1 MATRKIDPD
10 HDADGTPDLEASSK
24 RSRAEQVDREPDT
37 FGRKIGGLARELVIV
52 VVGALIVSSLIRAF
66 LGQMFIIPSGSME
79 NTLMINDRV
88 VAQKFTGFDGVLFT
102 RGQAVV
108 FADPGQW
115 LPASTAERGPVR
127 QALEFVGVLPN
138 SSTGYLIKRAIGM
151 PGDAVVCCDDRGRI
165 TVNGQPLDEKSY
177 LYTDADGTQVA
188 PSEIEFRIVVPA
200 GHVFV
205 MGDHRNESADSR
217 CHLADVVPGEPD
229 GMNAFVPV
237 ENVVG
242 PAIAIVSPL
251 SRFESLRTPATFG
264 NVPTPAQPAPAA
276 PTIEPAG
283 VHC

>member
-1 MATRKIDPD
+1 MTTREIDPAS
-10 HDADGTPDLEASSK
+10 DADGADEAEAPP
-24 RSRAEQVDREPDT
+24 RRFRRERVEREPDT
-37 FGRKIGGLARELVIV
+37 VGRKIGGLARELVIV

-66 LGQMFIIPSGSME
+66 LGQMFVIPSGSME

-88 VAQKFTGFDGVLFT
+88 VSQKFTGFDGVLFT

-115 LPASTAERGPVR
+115 LPASTVERGPIR
-127 QALEFVGVLPN
+127 QGLEFVGVLPN
-138 SSTGYLIKRAIGM
+138 SSTGYLIKRVIGM
-151 PGDAVVCCDDRGRI
+151 PGDTVECCDDQGRLL
-165 TVNGQPLDEKSY
+165 VNGQPLDETSY
-177 LYTDADGTQVA
+177 LYTDANGTQVA
-188 PSEIEFRIVVPA
+188 PSEIDFTVVVPA
-200 GHVFV
+200 GRIFV

-217 CHLADVVPGEPD
+217 CHLADVVGGEPD

-237 ENVVG
+237 DNVVG

-251 SRFESLRTPATFG
+251 SRFESLRTPATFAD
-264 NVPTPAQPAPAA
+264 VPAPAQSAPAA